1 MTKPLVAKKGTPL
14 FKAAL
19 SLIKSV
25 EITTE
30 TDGEFETQILDEADA
45 EDMETLTNAF
55 SQAESLRV
63 FPTGTSFED
72 HIIFDSGFASIRARR
87 VVGSDSVVTDVTVC
101 TEKIATIRA
110 HAKELESKK

>member
-30 TDGEFETQILDEADA
+30 TDGERETQILDEADA
-45 EDMETLTNAF
+45 EDMETLINAF
-55 SQAESLRV
+55 SHAESLRV
-63 FPTGTSFED
+63 FPTSTFFED
-72 HIIFDSGFASIRARR
+72 HIIFDSGFASIRASL
-87 VVGSDSVVTDVTVC
+87 VVGRDSIVSDVTVC

-110 HAKELESKK
+110 HAKKLESKK

>member
-1 MTKPLVAKKGTPL
+1 MAKPLVAKKGTPL

-30 TDGEFETQILDEADA
+30 TDGERETHIFDEGDA
-45 EDMETLTNAF
+45 EDMETLINAF
-55 SQAESLRV
+55 SHAESLRV
-63 FPTGTSFED
+63 FPTSTFFED
-72 HIIFDSGFASIRARR
+72 HILFDSGFAETRAML
-87 VVGSDSVVTDVTVC
+87 VVGRDSIVSDVTVC

-110 HAKELESKK
+110 HAKKLESKK